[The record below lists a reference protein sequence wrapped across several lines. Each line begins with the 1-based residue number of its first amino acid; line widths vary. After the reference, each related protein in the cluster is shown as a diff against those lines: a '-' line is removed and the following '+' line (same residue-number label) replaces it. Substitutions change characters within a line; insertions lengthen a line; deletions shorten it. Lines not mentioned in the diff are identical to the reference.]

1 MWISAQEFRELK
13 TKIEELNE
21 QNSSLMWEKISWK
34 AEAESLTIRLK
45 KVEKELEEYKEKYL
59 TILEQNIE
67 LAERIQR
74 QTSF

>member
-34 AEAESLTIRLK
+34 SEAESLIVRLK
-45 KVEKELEEYKEKYL
+45 KIEKELEEYKEKYY

>member
-13 TKIEELNE
+13 AQIEELNE
-21 QNSSLMWEKISWK
+21 QNSSFMWEKLCWK
-34 AEAESLTIRLK
+34 SEAESLTVRLK
-45 KVEKELEEYKEKYL
+45 KIEKELEEYKEKYL